1 MKKIPKEV
9 LEIVGKLRASGFE
22 AYLVGGCVRNFLLGA
37 KPKDW
42 DATTNATPEEIQKI
56 FPDSFYE
63 NEYGTV
69 GVKTDSDN
77 ESLKVVEITPYRLE
91 EKYSDKRHP
100 DQVRFTKNLED
111 DLKRRDFTIN
121 AMALGSP
128 ASQGSLTSKSLTF
141 SAARRI

>member
-63 NEYGTV
+63 NEYGPV

-77 ESLKVVEITPYRLE
+77 ESLKVVQITPYRLE
-91 EKYSDKRHP
+91 EKYSDKRHT

-111 DLKRRDFTIN
+111 D
-121 AMALGSP
+121 
-128 ASQGSLTSKSLTF
+128 
-141 SAARRI
+141 